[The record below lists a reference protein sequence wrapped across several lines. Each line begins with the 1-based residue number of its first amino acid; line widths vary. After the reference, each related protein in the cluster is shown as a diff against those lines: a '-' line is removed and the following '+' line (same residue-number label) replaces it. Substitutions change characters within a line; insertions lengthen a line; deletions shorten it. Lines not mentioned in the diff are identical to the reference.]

1 MYFPNYPRQ
10 LLPSFSVLKR
20 TALSFLLKMTFVP
33 LDQSFT
39 KESEGNKGKSV
50 ILLYLAS
57 SHSCSTTFTPQ
68 LSTAPKTTSI
78 QFNST
83 NNNINNSNSNSQQ
96 QQFHFISNRNM
107 KRSPF
112 DFLSEEIVFSI
123 LDCLQTNPLD
133 TKSFSLVS
141 KSFYTIESR
150 HRRTLKPFPRT
161 TTDHRHLKK
170 LLTRYPSLT
179 HLNLSNCP
187 RVTDDCLSQISIS
200 GLKSIHVSSSMF
212 THVGL
217 ANLVSKCGNLVDIDL
232 SNVVHFNDNMAA
244 AVASCR
250 GLQRLCLTRCK
261 SLTDIGIGCIAVG
274 CLNLRVLNLKWCLGV
289 TDFGVALIGVKCKQ
303 IRSLD
308 LSHLLITKKCLP
320 SLLKL
325 QYLEEL
331 VLEGCCG
338 INDESLVS
346 LKQGWT
352 SLKTLNLSYC
362 ENVTHVGVSS
372 LTSSAGCLQN
382 LSLAYGPLVNL
393 AVSESLQKLSK
404 LQSIRLDGCQVTCSG
419 LKGIGNWCVSLKELS
434 LSKCTGVTDD
444 GLSSIVTK
452 HTDLKKLDI
461 TCCRKITRT
470 SIAHI
475 TKSCGSLVSLKM
487 ESCTLVSSD
496 AFVLIG
502 QYCHFLQEL
511 DLTDNDVDDEG
522 LKSVSRCS
530 ELTVLKL
537 GICLNI
543 TDEGLIFI
551 GNGCQKL
558 IELDLYRSIGVTD
571 KGISAVARGCTTL
584 EMINISYCENITDSA
599 LISLSNCCKLNTLES
614 RGCPLIT
621 SSGIKSIAVRC
632 KQLAKLDIKKCINV
646 NDTGMI
652 PLAHFSQNLRQIN
665 LSYSS
670 VTDVGLLYLASL
682 GCLQSLTI
690 LHVDGLTPSGLAVTL
705 LGCGGLTKVKL
716 QSLFRTSLPR
726 LVLEN
731 LEARG
736 CVFQWRDK
744 VFQAELDPKCWKLQ
758 TEDIE

>member
-1 MYFPNYPRQ
+1 MKKH
-10 LLPSFSVLKR
+10 KR
-20 TALSFLLKMTFVP
+20 IET
-33 LDQSFT
+33 Q
-39 KESEGNKGKSV
+39 
-50 ILLYLAS
+50 
-57 SHSCSTTFTPQ
+57 
-68 LSTAPKTTSI
+68 
-78 QFNST
+78 
-83 NNNINNSNSNSQQ
+83 IN
-96 QQFHFISNRNM
+96 
-107 KRSPF
+107 PF
-112 DFLSEEIVFSI
+112 DFLSEEIIFTI
-123 LDCLQTNPLD
+123 LDYLKPNPFD
-133 TKSFSLVS
+133 RKSFSLVS
-141 KSFYTIESR
+141 KSFYSIESR

-161 TTDHRHLKK
+161 TNDHHYHQLKK
-170 LLTRYPSLT
+170 LLNRYPFVT
-179 HLNLSNCP
+179 HLDLTLCP
-187 RVTDDCLSQISIS
+187 RVTDGCLSYTSNAC
-200 GLKSIHVSSSMF
+200 GKHLKSIDLSRSRFF

-217 ANLVSKCGNLVDIDL
+217 GNLVSNCVNLVEIDL
-232 SNVVHFNDNMAA
+232 SNAVHMNDTAAA

-250 GLQRLCLTRCK
+250 SLERLWLTRCK
-261 SLTDIGIGCIAVG
+261 GLSDIGIGCVAVG
-274 CLNLRVLNLKWCLGV
+274 CLKLRVLSLKWCLGV
-289 TDFGVALIGVKCKQ
+289 SDLGVALIGVKCKQ

-346 LKQGWT
+346 VKQGWASMK
-352 SLKTLNLSYC
+352 SLNMSYW
-362 ENVTHVGVSS
+362 ENATHVGVSS

-382 LSLAYGPLVNL
+382 LNLAYGPLVTL
-393 AVSESLQKLSK
+393 ALSESLQKLSN

-452 HTDLKKLDI
+452 HTELKKLDV

-470 SIAHI
+470 SISHI
-475 TKSCGSLVSLKM
+475 AKSCGSLVSLKM
-487 ESCTLVSSD
+487 ESCTLVSSE

-530 ELTVLKL
+530 ELSVLKL

-551 GNGCQKL
+551 GNGCKKL
-558 IELDLYRSIGVTD
+558 IELDLYRSIGLTD
-571 KGISAVARGCTTL
+571 KGISAVARRCTSL
-584 EMINISYCENITDSA
+584 EMINISYCENITDSS

-621 SSGIKSIAVRC
+621 SSGLKSIAIRC
-632 KQLAKLDIKKCINV
+632 KQLTKLDIKKCLNV
-646 NDTGMI
+646 NDSGMI

-690 LHVDGLTPSGLAVTL
+690 LHMDGLTPSGLAAAL
-705 LGCGGLTKVKL
+705 LGCGGLAKVKL
-716 QSLFRTSLPR
+716 QSSFRTLLPR
-726 LVLEN
+726 SVLEN

-758 TEDIE
+758 AEDIE